1 MTASICNFSTAKIH
15 GREFVND
22 EITVALRKCSSDGN
36 VAEQQEEI
44 EAITAI
50 YPEKDVLIIRP
61 APTDISMPSAS
72 LSIQLIPKDGNSE
85 FIPRKWIGE
94 ISLLIDFPPGYPL
107 DPDSSPKITVDV
119 GNLSMMDFPSSFKK
133 SLTLTVVCA
142 YIFGINMQAITS
154 KAMRMSFYLITILG
168 TTL

>member
-1 MTASICNFSTAKIH
+1 M
-15 GREFVND
+15 
-22 EITVALRKCSSDGN
+22 RKCSSDGN

-72 LSIQLIPKDGNSE
+72 FSIQLIPKDGNSE
-85 FIPRKWIGE
+85 LIPPKWIGE

-133 SLTLTVVCA
+133 SLTLTVVRT
-142 YIFGINMQAITS
+142 YVF
-154 KAMRMSFYLITILG
+154 
-168 TTL
+168 